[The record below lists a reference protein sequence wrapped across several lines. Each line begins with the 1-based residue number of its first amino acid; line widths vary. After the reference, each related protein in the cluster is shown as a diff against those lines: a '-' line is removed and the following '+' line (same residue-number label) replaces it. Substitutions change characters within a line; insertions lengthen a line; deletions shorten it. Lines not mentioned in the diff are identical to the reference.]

1 MADFQAVMA
10 SHQNVLPVLHC
21 PRIGEGTL
29 RIFFTLGSSVFGA
42 VTLFPCWNA
51 PFSATLQQRHEGTGV
66 VINVHILS
74 DPSVIVR
81 ELATELEPEIL
92 HGVGISI
99 KNQTNGT
106 YT

>member
-1 MADFQAVMA
+1 MRMCSQA
-10 SHQNVLPVLHC
+10 
-21 PRIGEGTL
+21 
-29 RIFFTLGSSVFGA
+29 FFTDWRRHTKDLHARFVGLWCC
-42 VTLFPCWNA
+42 LFPCWNA
-51 PFSATLQQRHEGTGV
+51 PFSAALQQRHEGTGV